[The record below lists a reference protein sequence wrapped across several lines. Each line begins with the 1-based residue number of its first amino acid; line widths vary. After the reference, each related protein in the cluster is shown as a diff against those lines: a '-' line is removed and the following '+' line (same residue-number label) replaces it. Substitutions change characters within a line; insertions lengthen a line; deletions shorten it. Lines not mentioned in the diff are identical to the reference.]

1 MPDIEITNGGIIQLH
16 TDWNTEWTKIHV
28 YLSMNILLQTGE
40 SLVDGAHYA
49 SDEIETQ
56 VEELFQKWEELRE
69 ATENKG
75 VGLEQALSLVQ
86 FNRKVDG
93 VQVLV
98 RDRVAVASSQETG
111 RDLEHCQVLMKKFDD
126 FQKVRTLL

>member
-1 MPDIEITNGGIIQLH
+1 
-16 TDWNTEWTKIHV
+16 
-28 YLSMNILLQTGE
+28 MNILLQTGE

-126 FQKVRTLL
+126 FQKVRILIK